1 MILFKVL
8 LESQYF
14 NLRVSASHHFTWSRF
29 DIDVIVKCH
38 FDMLFSLT
46 FRGFHQVPLCLLRQ
60 ALRGQS
66 IHPQWPA
73 LTDRRVSGYT
83 HEGALQ
89 RYPAHIIINIHVAT
103 CILSSQ
109 TQPSSAVCWV
119 CLPCHLP
126 SLSLRLSSAIQ
137 IDMIAFKQPR
147 YAVVTDTHAAER
159 SSWQPQLHDGL
170 PGPTA
175 ALPRSKVPPEA
186 SGCPH
191 GSPGW
196 APLKVKAKVKEK
208 DQGLLLHYSHH

>member
-1 MILFKVL
+1 
-8 LESQYF
+8 
-14 NLRVSASHHFTWSRF
+14 
-29 DIDVIVKCH
+29 
-38 FDMLFSLT
+38 MLFSLT

-103 CILSSQ
+103 RILSSQ

-147 YAVVTDTHAAER
+147 YAAVTDTHTRLSAR
-159 SSWQPQLHDGL
+159 PDSRGSMMDCLVQLL
-170 PGPTA
+170 
-175 ALPRSKVPPEA
+175 L
-186 SGCPH
+186 
-191 GSPGW
+191 SPGQRSHLRLR
-196 APLKVKAKVKEK
+196 AAHTEAQDERLSKSKLKLKKKIRGCFYTKAIIKSKAYYMV
-208 DQGLLLHYSHH
+208 L